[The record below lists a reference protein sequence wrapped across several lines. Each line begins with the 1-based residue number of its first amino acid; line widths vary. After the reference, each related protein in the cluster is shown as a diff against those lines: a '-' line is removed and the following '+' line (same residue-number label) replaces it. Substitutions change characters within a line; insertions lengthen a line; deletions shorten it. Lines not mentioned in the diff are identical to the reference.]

1 MSGYMNFGVRRYAG
15 LLAAALAWSVAA
27 IAQEWPV
34 RPVRVTV
41 PALPGSGPDLTIRML
56 AEQIG
61 KNPGAPLVIINKPGG
76 IGIPAVIEL
85 ARATP
90 DGNSLLVGNINT
102 NGLGPALHAKKYGFD
117 VKSGIQPVTLLS
129 DGPSTLIA
137 SRATPATFRDA
148 MSAWKANPGKY
159 AYFAAGV
166 GSIGHIWFA
175 KLLEPLGLNLLF
187 VPVKGGSEG
196 LQLLFDGSVHYA
208 YTPLSV
214 FTGQIRDGKIR
225 ALFVTSQ
232 SRIAE
237 FPEVPTLREVGLTD
251 DFEITAWVGL
261 FAPPGM
267 RPDLLNRVHGTFT
280 TAVNRHETGER
291 YKNLFMVQK
300 ASASPA
306 EFKKFV
312 DGRIDDY
319 RVVAERARIKVDE

>member
-1 MSGYMNFGVRRYAG
+1 MLRSIDLSVRRIIV
-15 LLAAALAWSVAA
+15 LLAAVFSISAA
-27 IAQEWPV
+27 AQEWPT
-34 RPVRVTV
+34 RPIRITV
-41 PALPGSGPDLTIRML
+41 PALPGSGPDLTIRLL
-56 AEQIG
+56 AEQVG
-61 KNPGAPLVIINKPGG
+61 KNPGSPLVIINKPGG

-137 SRATPATFRDA
+137 SRSTPATFREA
-148 MSAWKANPGKY
+148 MAAWKTNPGKY

-214 FTGQIRDGKIR
+214 FTGQIREGKIR
-225 ALFVTSQ
+225 ALFVTSPT
-232 SRIAE
+232 RLAD
-237 FPEVPTLREVGLTD
+237 FPDLPTLREVGLTD
-251 DFEITAWVGL
+251 DFAITAWVGL
-261 FAPPGM
+261 FAPPNLS
-267 RPDLLNRVHGTFT
+267 PDLLKRIHATFT
-280 TAVNRHETGER
+280 NAVNRPEIGER
-291 YKNLFMVQK
+291 YKNMSMVQK
-300 ASASPA
+300 VSTSPA
-306 EFKKFV
+306 DFKKFV
-312 DGRIDDY
+312 DARIDEY
-319 RVVAERARIKVDE
+319 RLVAERARIKVDE

>member
-1 MSGYMNFGVRRYAG
+1 MSGYIHFSVRRFA
-15 LLAAALAWSVAA
+15 LSLAAALSLSASAA
-27 IAQEWPV
+27 AQEWPQ
-34 RPVRVTV
+34 RPVRITV

-56 AEQIG
+56 AEPIG
-61 KNPGAPLVIINKPGG
+61 KNPGSPLVIINKPGG

-137 SRATPATFRDA
+137 SRGTPATFRDA
-148 MSAWKANPGKY
+148 MAAWKASPGKY

-214 FTGQIRDGKIR
+214 FTGQIREGKIR

-232 SRIAE
+232 TRVAE
-237 FPEVPTLREVGLTD
+237 FPDLPTLREVGLTD
-251 DFEITAWVGL
+251 DYAITAWVGL
-261 FAPPGM
+261 FAPPNL
-267 RPDLLNRVHGTFT
+267 PADLLKRIHATFT
-280 TAVNRHETGER
+280 AAVNRPEIGER
-291 YKNLFMVQK
+291 YKNLSMQQK
-300 ASASPA
+300 VSTSPA
-306 EFKKFV
+306 DFKKFV
-312 DGRIDDY
+312 DGRIDEY

>member
-1 MSGYMNFGVRRYAG
+1 LLSVIELSVRRCAVV
-15 LLAAALAWSVAA
+15 LAALLSVAA
-27 IAQEWPV
+27 AAEEWPT
-34 RPVRVTV
+34 RPTRIIV
-41 PALPGSGPDLTIRML
+41 PALPGSGPDLTIRLL
-56 AEQIG
+56 AEQVG
-61 KNPGAPLVIINKPGG
+61 KNPGSPLVIINKPGG

-85 ARATP
+85 ARAAP

-102 NGLGPALHAKKYGFD
+102 NGLGPALHAKKYGID

-137 SRATPATFRDA
+137 SRATPSTFREA
-148 MSAWKANPGKY
+148 IAAWKTNPGKY

-214 FTGQIRDGKIR
+214 FSGQIREGKIR

-232 SRIAE
+232 ARIAE
-237 FPEVPTLREVGLTD
+237 FPDVPTLREVGLTD
-251 DFEITAWVGL
+251 DFAITAWVGL
-261 FAPPGM
+261 FAPPHL
-267 RPDLLNRVHGTFT
+267 RADLLSRIHSTFT
-280 TAVNRHETGER
+280 AAVNRPEIGER

-300 ASASPA
+300 VSVSPA
-306 EFKKFV
+306 DFKKFV
-312 DGRIDDY
+312 DARIDEY
-319 RVVAERARIKVDE
+319 RLVAERARIRVDE